1 MKLYSREYY
10 YKHELDYVIV
20 EILDTKYPSYLRYSE
35 LEKEINSGLSRKV
48 SPATLSFHLS
58 ELSFFR
64 NVLDKRKEKNRHT
77 SYSLT
82 KKFKDELDIQKRK
95 YPTTFAKETLSLRN
109 FSRSTSIELE
119 WGIPADED

>member
-1 MKLYSREYY
+1 M
-10 YKHELDYVIV
+10 
-20 EILDTKYPSYLRYSE
+20 RYSE
-35 LEKEINSGLSRKV
+35 LEKEINSGLSHKV
-48 SPATLSFHLS
+48 PSATLSFHLS